1 MEGMLKKS
9 TGCVQQY
16 HFKSGIAMFI
26 YFLNTL
32 DLMMLL
38 QHLTSGF

>member
-1 MEGMLKKS
+1 MEGMLKNS
-9 TGCVQQY
+9 SGCVRQY
-16 HFKSGIAMFI
+16 YFKSGIAMFI

-38 QHLTSGF
+38 QHVTSGF